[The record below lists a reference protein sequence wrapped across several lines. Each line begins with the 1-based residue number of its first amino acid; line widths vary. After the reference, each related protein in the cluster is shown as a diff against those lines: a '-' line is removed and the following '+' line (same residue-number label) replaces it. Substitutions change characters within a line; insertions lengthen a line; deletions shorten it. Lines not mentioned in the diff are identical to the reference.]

1 MTRFKLSGPAFLV
14 AFLVSLPAL
23 RHAFIDHTLSM
34 QNALIRV
41 GLAILFGIVAVAV
54 ISSVIDAYRLQ
65 NILRRRKT
73 DFAAAVK
80 RRADDESAH

>member
-1 MTRFKLSGPAFLV
+1 MTRFKLSGPAFLI

-41 GLAILFGIVAVAV
+41 GLAVLFGIVAVAV
-54 ISSVIDAYRLQ
+54 VSSVIDAYRLQ
-65 NILRRRKT
+65 NILRRRRT
-73 DFAAAVK
+73 DLAAAQ
-80 RRADDESAH
+80 RRADDEAAR

>member
-1 MTRFKLSGPAFLV
+1 MTRFKLSGPAFLI

-41 GLAILFGIVAVAV
+41 GLAVLFGIVAVAV
-54 ISSVIDAYRLQ
+54 VSSVIDAYRLQ
-65 NILRRRKT
+65 NILRRRRT
-73 DFAAAVK
+73 DLAAAQ